1 MVYDRLIKGTEDTDN
16 DKNTGNIK
24 GNGKILTEN
33 DKVQEI
39 MTMLAVKAEE
49 SNLTDEEWENGK
61 TSILSS
67 CFFMIAQKDEKI
79 RNDLAMDL
87 YEVFNA

>member
-1 MVYDRLIKGTEDTDN
+1 MKRTQETLKEM
-16 DKNTGNIK
+16 
-24 GNGKILTEN
+24 GKILTEN

-49 SNLTDEEWENGK
+49 NNLSVEEWENVK

-67 CFFMIAQKDEKI
+67 CFFMIAQKDEQI
-79 RNDLAMDL
+79 RNDLVMDL
-87 YEVFNA
+87 YEAFNA

>member
-1 MVYDRLIKGTEDTDN
+1 MKRTQETLKEMS
-16 DKNTGNIK
+16 
-24 GNGKILTEN
+24 KILTEN

-39 MTMLAVKAEE
+39 MAMLAEKAEE
-49 SNLTDEEWENGK
+49 NHLTAEEWENVK
-61 TSILSS
+61 ASILSG

>member
-1 MVYDRLIKGTEDTDN
+1 MKRTQETLKEMS
-16 DKNTGNIK
+16 
-24 GNGKILTEN
+24 KILTEN

-49 SNLTDEEWENGK
+49 NNLSAEEWENFK

-67 CFFMIAQKDEKI
+67 CFFMIAQKDEQI
-79 RNDLAMDL
+79 RNDLVMDL
-87 YEVFNA
+87 YEASNAE

>member
-1 MVYDRLIKGTEDTDN
+1 MKRTQETLK
-16 DKNTGNIK
+16 KM
-24 GNGKILTEN
+24 GKILTEN
-33 DKVQEI
+33 EKVQEI
-39 MTMLAVKAEE
+39 MTTLAIKAEE
-49 SNLTDEEWENGK
+49 NNLTSEEWENVK

-87 YEVFNA
+87 YEEFNTH

>member
-1 MVYDRLIKGTEDTDN
+1 MKRTQETLKVMS
-16 DKNTGNIK
+16 
-24 GNGKILTEN
+24 KILTEN

-39 MTMLAVKAEE
+39 MGMLAEKAEE
-49 SNLTDEEWENGK
+49 NNLTAEGWESVK
-61 TSILSS
+61 TSILSD

-87 YEVFNA
+87 YEAFNA